1 MSEKLT
7 MLVVDDVEV
16 NRVLLRETFRAE
28 YEVMEA
34 VDGVEAMQILRREKV
49 DIVILDLFM
58 PNLDGCGVLRQMKL
72 DEELKEIPVV
82 VKTAVDENMEG
93 KMLELGAD
101 DFIFSPLDTEIVRK
115 RVNNLAQKYVL
126 MRRVIQK
133 EREEEKRLNQVR
145 EYLIAQI
152 SEELQKPILGII
164 KLACEAGKDPAKT
177 QDNLVKIEQK
187 GEYLRSMV
195 DDILKISDAAQEE
208 ICVKEEP
215 FHLKDVVSLVSNE
228 MYAQCKKKGVH
239 FKFDVSNVFHE
250 NLVGDSTLLRQIWL
264 ILLESACK
272 YTDCGGYVRTSVQER
287 KLEEKKIE
295 LIITVQDNGGE
306 REFPLVRSLVSL
318 LGGTVAVTSE
328 GGKCA
333 TFMVRL
339 PYVCDMERKTS
350 DKKFTSMR
358 AMIFDDDE
366 IICNYHTV
374 NLTRLGIQCEVAES
388 SDAALRMLRQ
398 AYDEGNGYDICF
410 INWHMENGIATI
422 RKIREFFTRDML
434 LIVTASDEKELLEQE
449 MKNAGVDYVL
459 EKPVMQSALYQFMA
473 KICKTLN

>member
-1 MSEKLT
+1 
-7 MLVVDDVEV
+7 
-16 NRVLLRETFRAE
+16 
-28 YEVMEA
+28 
-34 VDGVEAMQILRREKV
+34 
-49 DIVILDLFM
+49 
-58 PNLDGCGVLRQMKL
+58 
-72 DEELKEIPVV
+72 
-82 VKTAVDENMEG
+82 
-93 KMLELGAD
+93 
-101 DFIFSPLDTEIVRK
+101 
-115 RVNNLAQKYVL
+115 
-126 MRRVIQK
+126 
-133 EREEEKRLNQVR
+133 
-145 EYLIAQI
+145 
-152 SEELQKPILGII
+152 
-164 KLACEAGKDPAKT
+164 
-177 QDNLVKIEQK
+177 
-187 GEYLRSMV
+187 
-195 DDILKISDAAQEE
+195 
-208 ICVKEEP
+208 
-215 FHLKDVVSLVSNE
+215 

-250 NLVGDSTLLRQIWL
+250 NLVGDATLLRQIWL
-264 ILLESACK
+264 ILLESAYKC
-272 YTDCGGYVRTSVQER
+272 TDCGGYVRTSVQER

-318 LGGTVAVTSE
+318 LGGTIAVASE
-328 GGKCA
+328 SGKCT

-339 PYVCDMERKTS
+339 PYTCGMECKTS

-366 IICNYHTV
+366 IICNYHTA

-398 AYDEGNGYDICF
+398 AYDDGNGYDICF

-422 RKIREFFTRDML
+422 RKIRESFTSDML